1 MKYLLPLYFLTF
13 CLLAYNQT
21 SSDTNKVDTLIV
33 HIIYGSK
40 PKTKSEPHWFGGKLG
55 GHIGLQTSTN
65 RIMHFVPG
73 GHVNGF
79 NAFSDTGRFLNSSI
93 TNFYRT
99 FPKTQFK
106 IARVYIPVTVS
117 QRDSVLEKCRKYFNK
132 PPYPYALFG
141 MRCASACYD
150 LLSPDITPELKQRK
164 MTWKFIKPRD
174 FRKYLF
180 QLAET
185 NNWKIERESGSLTRK
200 WDHD

>member
-1 MKYLLPLYFLTF
+1 MKPFLFSIISIWGTCTF
-13 CLLAYNQT
+13 SQKLQ
-21 SSDTNKVDTLIV
+21 DTPIKDTLII

-40 PKTKSEPHWFGGKLG
+40 PIDKNEPKWFGGKLG
-55 GHIGLQTSTN
+55 GHIGLQISDKK
-65 RIMHFVPG
+65 IIHFVPN

-99 FPKTQFK
+99 FPETKFKT
-106 IARVYIPVTVS
+106 ARVYIPVNRS
-117 QRDSVLEKCRKYFNK
+117 QFDSIISKCQNYLSN

-150 LLSPDITPELKQRK
+150 LLNPVLTPSLSQNR
-164 MTWKFIKPRD
+164 MTWKFLKPRQ
-174 FRKYLF
+174 FRKYIF
-180 QLAET
+180 NLARKEG
-185 NNWKIERESGSLTRK
+185 WIIKLEPGSVARK